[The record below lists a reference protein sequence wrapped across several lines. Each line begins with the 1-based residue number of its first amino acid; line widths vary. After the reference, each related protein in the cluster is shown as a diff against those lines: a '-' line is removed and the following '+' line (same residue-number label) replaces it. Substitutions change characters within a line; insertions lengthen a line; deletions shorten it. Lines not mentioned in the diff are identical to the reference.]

1 MGSDIITFMAV
12 DQNRERLT
20 ELTRLL
26 EAFPGSV
33 IYQHTNP
40 LQAPKDVR
48 NNRVDDVFLQL
59 DLESLGGAELTR
71 ILRSERANLPVF
83 LLTDAERNGRTAPKD
98 HTTVCLAR
106 PISAELL
113 RESLSGVLRDG
124 VPGLRKACVWGAF
137 SISSG

>member
-20 ELTRLL
+20 ELTRLLL

-83 LLTDAERNGRTAPKD
+83 LLTDAEAGGRPSPAAD
-98 HTTVCLAR
+98 CLAR
-106 PISAELL
+106 PLSAELL
-113 RESLSGVLRDG
+113 RERLSGVLQPDMS
-124 VPGLRKACVWGAF
+124 GL
-137 SISSG
+137 

>member
-1 MGSDIITFMAV
+1 MTFVAV

-20 ELTRLL
+20 ELTRLLL

-40 LQAPKDVR
+40 LKAPKDVR
-48 NNRVDDVFLQL
+48 NNRVDAVFAQL
-59 DLESLGGAELTR
+59 DMGNLGG
-71 ILRSERANLPVF
+71 
-83 LLTDAERNGRTAPKD
+83 
-98 HTTVCLAR
+98 
-106 PISAELL
+106 AELL

>member
-1 MGSDIITFMAV
+1 MTFVAV

-20 ELTRLL
+20 ELTRLLL

-40 LQAPKDVR
+40 LKAPKDVR
-48 NNRVDDVFLQL
+48 NNRVDAVFAQL
-59 DLESLGGAELTR
+59 DMGDPGGAELTR
-71 ILRSERANLPVF
+71 ILRWERADLPVF
-83 LLTDAERNGRTAPKD
+83 LLTDAAPGGRPTPKN
-98 HTTVCLAR
+98 HAAVCLAR

>member
-1 MGSDIITFMAV
+1 MTFVAV

-20 ELTRLL
+20 ELTRLLL

-48 NNRVDDVFLQL
+48 NNRVDAVFLQL

-83 LLTDAERNGRTAPKD
+83 LLTDDGQSGGAVPGGHAAA
-98 HTTVCLAR
+98 CLAR
-106 PISAELL
+106 PLSAEML
-113 RESLSGVLRDG
+113 RESLNGILRYDVSGLQ
-124 VPGLRKACVWGAF
+124 KACV
-137 SISSG
+137 

>member
-1 MGSDIITFMAV
+1 MTFVAV
-12 DQNRERLT
+12 DQNQERLT
-20 ELTRLL
+20 ELTRLLL

-40 LQAPKDVR
+40 LPAPKDVR
-48 NNRVDDVFLQL
+48 NNRVDAVFLQL

-137 SISSG
+137 SISSR

>member
-1 MGSDIITFMAV
+1 M
-12 DQNRERLT
+12 
-20 ELTRLL
+20 
-26 EAFPGSV
+26 

-48 NNRVDDVFLQL
+48 NNRVDAVFLQL

-98 HTTVCLAR
+98 HTTAWLAR

-137 SISSG
+137 SISSR

>member
-1 MGSDIITFMAV
+1 MTFVAV
-12 DQNRERLT
+12 DKNRERLT
-20 ELTRLL
+20 ELTRLLL

-48 NNRVDDVFLQL
+48 NNRVDAVFAQL
-59 DLESLGGAELTR
+59 DPEDPAGAALPHMLHLEK
-71 ILRSERANLPVF
+71 ANLPVF

-98 HTTVCLAR
+98 HTTAWLAR

>member
-1 MGSDIITFMAV
+1 MAV

-20 ELTRLL
+20 ELTRLP

-48 NNRVDDVFLQL
+48 SNRVDAVFAQL
-59 DLESLGGAELTR
+59 DMGNLGG
-71 ILRSERANLPVF
+71 
-83 LLTDAERNGRTAPKD
+83 
-98 HTTVCLAR
+98 
-106 PISAELL
+106 AELL

-137 SISSG
+137 SICSG

>member
-1 MGSDIITFMAV
+1 MTFVAV

-20 ELTRLL
+20 ELTRLLL

-40 LQAPKDVR
+40 LKAPKDVR
-48 NNRVDDVFLQL
+48 NNRVDAVFAQL
-59 DLESLGGAELTR
+59 DPEDPAGAALPHMLHLEKAD
-71 ILRSERANLPVF
+71 LPVF

-106 PISAELL
+106 PISAEML
-113 RESLSGVLRDG
+113 RESLNGILRYGVSGLQ
-124 VPGLRKACVWGAF
+124 KACV
-137 SISSG
+137 

>member
-1 MGSDIITFMAV
+1 M
-12 DQNRERLT
+12 
-20 ELTRLL
+20 

-48 NNRVDDVFLQL
+48 NNRVDAVFLQL

-137 SISSG
+137 SICSG